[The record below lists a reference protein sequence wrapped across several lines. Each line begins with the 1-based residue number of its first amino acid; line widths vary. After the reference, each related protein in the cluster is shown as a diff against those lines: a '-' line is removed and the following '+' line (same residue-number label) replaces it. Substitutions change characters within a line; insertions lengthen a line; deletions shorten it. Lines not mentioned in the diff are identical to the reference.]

1 MKKLAFAVLVM
12 FGAVSTVSAAGDA
25 AAGKTKSATCV
36 ACHGADGNSMV
47 PTFPKLAGQ
56 HASYIAKQLADF
68 KSQARK
74 DPTMNGMAAPL
85 SEQDMA
91 DLGAYFSSQTPAIG
105 APANEELAAGK
116 GKALFQGGDKAKGI
130 SACMACHGPSG
141 AGNPGAG
148 FPSLQGQH
156 STYVVKALKD
166 FRSGV
171 RTTDPQK
178 MMQDIAA
185 KMSDSDI
192 EAVAEYIAGLH

>member
-25 AAGKTKSATCV
+25 AAGKTKSASCA

-56 HASYIAKQLADF
+56 HASYIAKQLAAF
-68 KSQARK
+68 KSRDRI
-74 DPTMNGMAAPL
+74 DPTMNGMAAAL

-91 DLGAYFSSQTPAIG
+91 DLGAYFASQTAAIG
-105 APANEELAAGK
+105 APADEEKAATGK
-116 GKALFQGGDKAKGI
+116 TLYQGGDKTKGI

-178 MMQDIAA
+178 MMRDIAA
-185 KMSDSDI
+185 KMSDADI